1 MIQKNERQKPLDS
14 EMIKCPRCNLPQE
27 NSSECQYCGLI
38 FEEFL
43 ESARKT
49 RAARRKKIAWIAMV
63 VAAAGVLLAS
73 YWFVSSR
80 HPAGEI
86 STPLKSKTINNQ
98 RTEDDDLWQTAKDLS
113 GGFGIVDSFVHG
125 STKGGIISMVVFGI
139 IGIGYFTYGKKSQQL
154 SMVISGIALMVYSY
168 FVKGTVYIILVGAGL
183 SALPFII
190 GRK

>member
-1 MIQKNERQKPLDS
+1 MDS

-27 NSSECQYCGLI
+27 NSPECQYCGLI

-49 RAARRKKIAWIAMV
+49 RAARRKKIALFAMV
-63 VAAAGVLLAS
+63 VAAAGVLFAS

-80 HPAGEI
+80 HPAGEK
-86 STPLKSKTINNQ
+86 STTLEDSRIHEQKS
-98 RTEDDDLWQTAKDLS
+98 EDDGLRQTVKELS
-113 GGFGIVDSFVHG
+113 GDFGILDGIVHG
-125 STKGGIISMVVFGI
+125 STKGGIISMAIFSI

-154 SMVISGIALMVYSY
+154 SLVICGIALMVYSY
-168 FVKGTVYIILVGAGL
+168 FVKGTGYIILVGAGL
-183 SALPFII
+183 SALPFIL

>member
-1 MIQKNERQKPLDS
+1 MDS

-43 ESARKT
+43 ESARKK
-49 RAARRKKIAWIAMV
+49 RAVRRKRTALIAIV

-73 YWFVSSR
+73 YWIIYSR
-80 HPAGEI
+80 HLSGE
-86 STPLKSKTINNQ
+86 KSAALEDSRIHAQKS
-98 RTEDDDLWQTAKDLS
+98 EDDNLRQTTKELS
-113 GGFGIVDSFVHG
+113 GDFGIVNNIVHG
-125 STKGGIISMVVFGI
+125 STKGGIISMVVFSI
-139 IGIGYFTYGKKSQQL
+139 IGVGYFTYGKKSQQL
-154 SMVISGIALMVYSY
+154 SLVICGIALMVYSY

-183 SALPFII
+183 SSLPFIF